1 MVKVSGLNISQDDK
15 VTAKFKL
22 IFLNEQ
28 SGVSN
33 YEKVSGGM
41 YNLYTMANDIFGFT
55 PKDNYPDDR
64 GTTDRLPYEQ
74 NQIRFYNHWKQ
85 GGKWGI
91 DITAPKLEKSLQPVV
106 TSPSV
111 LSLSWQGTD
120 GESSILHS
128 IGNAFRI
135 QSDIVKN
142 SDIIYPAGSGKKV
155 LLNYRQ
161 ANKDILGQLNGSNIL
176 WSVSNVGSRDERID
190 LTNNPT
196 QIGRASCRERV

>member
-1 MVKVSGLNISQDDK
+1 MPCLQFGANSQSQSTTQTATAYELKYLLEQQVSSGKTATNSGFGFMVRRINGVLSDVYIPKTGGNKAYWAKIGTVGNDFYIYGPNSKPMVKVSGLNISQDDK

-91 DITAPKLEKSLQPVV
+91 DITAPKLEK
-106 TSPSV
+106 
-111 LSLSWQGTD
+111 
-120 GESSILHS
+120 
-128 IGNAFRI
+128 R
-135 QSDIVKN
+135 
-142 SDIIYPAGSGKKV
+142 Y
-155 LLNYRQ
+155 
-161 ANKDILGQLNGSNIL
+161 NIK
-176 WSVSNVGSRDERID
+176 
-190 LTNNPT
+190 
-196 QIGRASCRERV
+196 